1 MVAMDS
7 VAESCYANDACDS
20 KIHNKCFS
28 NRPFANSWWFYYKI
42 KPFYRSFF
50 PYGG

>member
-20 KIHNKCFS
+20 KIHSKCFS
-28 NRPFANSWWFYYKI
+28 NRPFANS
-42 KPFYRSFF
+42 
-50 PYGG
+50 